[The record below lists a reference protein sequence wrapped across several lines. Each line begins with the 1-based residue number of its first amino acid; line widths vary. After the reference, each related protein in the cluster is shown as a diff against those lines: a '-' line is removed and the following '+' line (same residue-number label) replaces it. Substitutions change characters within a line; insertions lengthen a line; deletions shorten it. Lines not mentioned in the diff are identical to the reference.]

1 MVTRLACKQKA
12 VISGTKEEEI
22 ENKLPNRN
30 ENENEDEK
38 IKIDVSKNESQVQ
51 S

>member
-1 MVTRLACKQKA
+1 MVTRLASKQKTI
-12 VISGTKEEEI
+12 ISGTKEEEI

-30 ENENEDEK
+30 ENEK